1 MYHIQQGRWQ
11 RTSSQDGPS
20 AVSRHHGCSA
30 WSRSSSEANGPVHRL
45 PRPWP
50 LLLLLV
56 ALLGCSVSKTE
67 SEKSG
72 LREVSIAAAADLKFA
87 LDEILGQFGK
97 RYQDIHVTVSYGSSG
112 NFYPQLINQAPFDLY
127 LSADLEYPRRL
138 AKEGLTQPGSEFLYA
153 VGRIA
158 VWTPASSP
166 IDVERLGMD
175 SLNHAT
181 VSHIA
186 IANPQHAPYGRAAEA
201 AMRSFGVYDRAKPKL
216 VFGENV
222 AQALQ
227 FVQSGNAQIGIVALS
242 LALSPTVRPDGR
254 LWEVPLDKYP
264 RMEQGGVILKWAK
277 DADAARAVR
286 TFLTGA
292 DGRSVLK
299 RYGFFLPEE

>member
-1 MYHIQQGRWQ
+1 MRL
-11 RTSSQDGPS
+11 RS
-20 AVSRHHGCSA
+20 
-30 WSRSSSEANGPVHRL
+30 WS
-45 PRPWP
+45 

-56 ALLGCSVSKTE
+56 AVVGCSGSRTD
-67 SEKSG
+67 SG
-72 LREVSIAAAADLKFA
+72 KPGPREVSIAAAADLKFA

-97 RYQDIHVTVSYGSSG
+97 QYQDIHVNVSYGSSG
-112 NFYPQLINQAPFDLY
+112 NFYSQLINQAPFDLY
-127 LSADLEYPRRL
+127 LSADLEYPRKL
-138 AKEGLTQPGSEFLYA
+138 ANEGLTLPGSEFLYA

-166 IDVERLGMD
+166 IDVERLGMS

-181 VSHIA
+181 VTHIA

-201 AMRSFGVYDRAKPKL
+201 AMRSLGVYDTAKPKL
-216 VFGENV
+216 VFGDNV

-242 LALSPTVRPDGR
+242 LALSPTIRPEGR
-254 LWEVPLDKYP
+254 FWEVPLEKYP

-277 DADAARAVR
+277 DPDAARALR